1 MVYIAQYVSSA
12 LTGLVLKVRV
22 WVRFSEK
29 GKQMIKKGKIFENL
43 VKNVQNLNIFW
54 KRAGDFML

>member
-22 WVRFSEK
+22 WVQFSEK
-29 GKQMIKKGKIFENL
+29 GQANDEKG
-43 VKNVQNLNIFW
+43 QNI
-54 KRAGDFML
+54 